1 MASSS
6 AKKSHFEWDFFCLL
20 LIQALS
26 SSVLSWDRMYFE
38 RRTGMGIKFARDV
51 NEFSSCAGRLAPKV
65 QRTAFRSQGAYLG
78 IEAIDHVNVQV

>member
-1 MASSS
+1 
-6 AKKSHFEWDFFCLL
+6 
-20 LIQALS
+20 
-26 SSVLSWDRMYFE
+26 MYFE